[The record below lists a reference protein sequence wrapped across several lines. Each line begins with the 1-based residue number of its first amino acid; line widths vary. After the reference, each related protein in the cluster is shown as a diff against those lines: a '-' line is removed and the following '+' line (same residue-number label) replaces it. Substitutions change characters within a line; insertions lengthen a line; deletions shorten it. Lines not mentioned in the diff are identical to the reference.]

1 MNESVGKLRKR
12 MGELRKDSIER
23 LCGECKKKNRCKIK
37 KKLMKIVVKYQIEF
51 MLTLC
56 DRFEKKEEVKLSK
69 KK

>member
-1 MNESVGKLRKR
+1 MNGRKW

-23 LCGECKKKNRCKIK
+23 SCGECKKKNRCKIK
-37 KKLMKIVVKYQIEF
+37 KKLMKLVVKYKIEF

-56 DRFEKKEEVKLSK
+56 DRFEKESVKLSK